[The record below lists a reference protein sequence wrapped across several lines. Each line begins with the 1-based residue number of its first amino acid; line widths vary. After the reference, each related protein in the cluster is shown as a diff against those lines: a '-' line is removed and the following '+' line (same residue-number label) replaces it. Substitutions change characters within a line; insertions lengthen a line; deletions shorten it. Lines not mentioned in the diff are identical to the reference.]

1 MLSQERARESVRE
14 RDRLSESER
23 EKESER
29 RTRGRKRER
38 ESESDKERQRERLE
52 GPASSHLDSSLV
64 PVPKYISFTP
74 RELLGPASI
83 AERTE
88 HSLLLIVPT
97 S

>member
-1 MLSQERARESVRE
+1 LRE
-14 RDRLSESER
+14 R
-23 EKESER
+23 
-29 RTRGRKRER
+29 TNKRVKAKKKER
-38 ESESDKERQRERLE
+38 ESEKERKGERLE
-52 GPASSHLDSSLV
+52 GPASSQLDSSLV